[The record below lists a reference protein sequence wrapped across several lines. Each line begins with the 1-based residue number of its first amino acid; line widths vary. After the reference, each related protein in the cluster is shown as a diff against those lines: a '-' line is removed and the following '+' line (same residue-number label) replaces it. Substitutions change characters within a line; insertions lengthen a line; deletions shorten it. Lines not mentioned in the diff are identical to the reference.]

1 MDQHVNGNGEN
12 SAPIAGEAIISP
24 RRTRIVCTLGP
35 ASWSEER
42 IEALARAGM
51 DVARINFSHGTH
63 EEHAETIARVRRV
76 EERIGRPIAVLQD
89 LQGPKIRIGEL
100 AEHKPVTLS
109 DGQTF
114 VITTREIMGDANT
127 VSTTYAALPQDVKP
141 DDRILL
147 ADGAIEL
154 RVVSVD
160 GQDVTTLVTHG
171 GSLSEHQGI
180 NLPGIAVSAPA
191 LTEKDRADVRFG
203 VRHNVDFIA
212 LSFVRRSEDV
222 RSTKAIIAEEIAA
235 NPDRVRP
242 KAPAGLHPSVYV
254 ADQTIPLIAKLE
266 KPEAIANLDSI
277 LMAADGVMVA
287 RGDLGVEMPLEQVPL
302 IQKKII
308 ARANTLG
315 LPVIT
320 ATQMLESMITHAR
333 PTRAEA
339 SDVANA
345 ILDGTDAVML
355 SAETAVGQF
364 PIETVQVMSR
374 IALQAESAGERYTQ
388 SGRRGDKAQAVA
400 SAAAT
405 LAREAGARLI
415 VVFTRTGTS
424 AQLISK
430 ERPAQP
436 IVAFSPFQTVYRRL
450 ALWWGVTPRYN
461 ELTGSIEDRIATAD
475 LALRESGM
483 AQIGDEVVIMGGMPS
498 IGRTRT
504 NFVKLHRIGELDER
518 LA

>member
-1 MDQHVNGNGEN
+1 M
-12 SAPIAGEAIISP
+12 PL

-35 ASWSEER
+35 ASRSEER

-51 DVARINFSHGTH
+51 DVARINFSHGTQ
-63 EEHAETIARVRRV
+63 EEHAETIMRVRRV
-76 EERIGRPIAVLQD
+76 EERVGHAIAVLQD

-100 AEHKPVTLS
+100 ADHQSIQLR

-114 VITTREIMGDANT
+114 TITVRPITGDAQA
-127 VSTTYAALPQDVKP
+127 VSTTYAALPQDVKAG
-141 DDRILL
+141 DRILL

-154 RVVSVD
+154 RVVATTA
-160 GQDVTTLVTHG
+160 QDVTTEVTHG
-171 GSLSEHQGI
+171 GPLSEHQGI
-180 NLPGIAVSAPA
+180 NLPGIAVSSPA

-203 VRHNVDFIA
+203 VRHGVDYIA
-212 LSFVRRSEDV
+212 LSFVRKSDDIRIA
-222 RSTKAIIAEEIAA
+222 KAVIAEEIAA
-235 NPDRVRP
+235 NPDRMRP
-242 KAPAGLHPSVYV
+242 KGPKGLHPSVYV
-254 ADQTIPLIAKLE
+254 ADTTIPLIAKLE

-355 SAETAVGQF
+355 SAETATGAYPV
-364 PIETVQVMSR
+364 ETVQVMAR
-374 IALQAESAGERYTQ
+374 IAIQAETAGEHFT
-388 SGRRGDKAQAVA
+388 SGGRRGDKAQAVA

-415 VVFTRTGTS
+415 VVLTRTGTS

-430 ERPAQP
+430 ERPSMP
-436 IVAFSPFQTVYRRL
+436 IIAFSPFQSVYRRL

-461 ELTGSIEDRIATAD
+461 ELAGSIEDRIASVD
-475 LALRESGM
+475 QALRASGM
-483 AQIGDEVVIMGGMPS
+483 AQLGDEVVVMGGMPS

-504 NFVKLHRIGELDER
+504 NFVKLHRIGELEER
-518 LA
+518 PA

>member
-1 MDQHVNGNGEN
+1 MEHYL
-12 SAPIAGEAIISP
+12 SP
-24 RRTRIVCTLGP
+24 ASTEQGVTAAYRRTRIVCTLGP

-42 IEALARAGM
+42 IEELARAGM
-51 DVARINFSHGTH
+51 NVARINFSHGTH
-63 EEHAETIARVRRV
+63 DEHAETIARVRRV
-76 EERIGRPIAVLQD
+76 EERLGYPIAVLQD
-89 LQGPKIRIGEL
+89 LQGPKIRVGAL
-100 AEHKPVTLS
+100 ADHQGITLR
-109 DGQTF
+109 DGQRFT
-114 VITTREIMGDANT
+114 ITTRDIAGDTNA

-154 RVVSVD
+154 RVIEVTE
-160 GQDVTTLVTHG
+160 QDVMTEVKHG
-171 GSLSEHQGI
+171 GPLSEHQGI
-180 NLPGIAVSAPA
+180 NLPGVAVSAPA

-203 VRHNVDFIA
+203 VRHGVDFIA

-222 RSTKAIIAEEIAA
+222 RTAKALIAEEIAA
-235 NPDRVRP
+235 NPDRARP
-242 KAPAGLHPSVYV
+242 KAPAGLHPAVYV

-320 ATQMLESMITHAR
+320 ATQMLESMITHPR

-355 SAETAVGQF
+355 SAETATGQY
-364 PIETVQVMSR
+364 PVETVRVMAR
-374 IALQAESAGERYTQ
+374 IAVQAESGYERFP
-388 SGRRGDKAQAVA
+388 SGTRRGDKAQAVA
-400 SAAAT
+400 SAANT

-415 VVFTRTGTS
+415 VVFTRTGMS

-430 ERPAQP
+430 ERPSVP
-436 IVAFSPFQTVYRRL
+436 IIAFSPFQTVYRRL
-450 ALWWGVTPRYN
+450 ALWWGVMPRFN
-461 ELTGSIEDRIATAD
+461 ELKGTIEQRIASAD
-475 LALRESGM
+475 LALRESGL
-483 AQIGDEVVIMGGMPS
+483 AQLGDEVVIMGGMPS
-498 IGRTRT
+498 NGPTRT
-504 NFVKLHRIGELDER
+504 NFVKLHRIGELEEHP
-518 LA
+518 A

>member
-1 MDQHVNGNGEN
+1 M
-12 SAPIAGEAIISP
+12 PY

-51 DVARINFSHGTH
+51 DVARINFSHGEY

-76 EERIGRPIAVLQD
+76 EERIGHPIAVLQD
-89 LQGPKIRIGEL
+89 LQGPKIRIGAL
-100 AEHKPVTLS
+100 IDHKAITLS
-109 DGQTF
+109 DGQSF
-114 VITTREIMGDANT
+114 VITTRPVIGDAHV
-127 VSTTYAALPQDVKP
+127 VSTTYAALPQDTRP
-141 DDRILL
+141 GDRILL
-147 ADGAIEL
+147 ADGAVEL
-154 RVVSVD
+154 RVVTVA
-160 GQDVTTLVTHG
+160 GEDVTCAVTHG
-171 GSLSEHQGI
+171 GPLAEHQGI
-180 NLPGIAVSAPA
+180 NLPGVAVSAPA
-191 LTEKDRADVRFG
+191 LTEKDRADLRFG
-203 VRHNVDFIA
+203 VRHGVDFIA

-222 RSTKAIIAEEIAA
+222 RAAKAAIAEEIAA

-242 KAPAGLHPSVYV
+242 KAPIGLHRSVYV
-254 ADQTIPLIAKLE
+254 ADDTIPLIAKLE

-277 LMAADGVMVA
+277 LMVADGVMVA

-308 ARANTLG
+308 ARANMLG

-320 ATQMLESMITHAR
+320 ATQMLESMITHPR

-355 SAETAVGQF
+355 SAETAVGDY
-364 PIETVQVMSR
+364 PVETVQVMAR
-374 IALQAESAGERYTQ
+374 IALRAETAYQR
-388 SGRRGDKAQAVA
+388 DKLGQRHRDAAQAVA
-400 SAAAT
+400 SAAST
-405 LAREAGARLI
+405 LAREAGARLL
-415 VVFTRTGTS
+415 VVFTRTGVS

-430 ERPAQP
+430 ERPTMP

-450 ALWWGVTPRYN
+450 ALWWGVIPRYN
-461 ELTGSIEDRIATAD
+461 ELTGTIEDRIASAD
-475 LALRESGM
+475 LALRECGM
-483 AQIGDEVVIMGGMPS
+483 AQVGDEVVIMGGMPS
-498 IGRTRT
+498 TGRTRT

-518 LA
+518 PA

>member
-1 MDQHVNGNGEN
+1 M
-12 SAPIAGEAIISP
+12 SF
-24 RRTRIVCTLGP
+24 RRTRIICTLGP

-51 DVARINFSHGTH
+51 DVARINFSHGTQ

-76 EERIGRPIAVLQD
+76 EDRIGHPIAVLQD
-89 LQGPKIRIGEL
+89 LQGPKIRIGAL
-100 AEHKPVTLS
+100 ANHQPITLR
-109 DGQTF
+109 DGQRF
-114 VITTREIMGDANT
+114 VITTRAITGDASA
-127 VSTTYAALPQDVKP
+127 VSTTYAALPQDVTP
-141 DDRILL
+141 GDRILL

-154 RVVSVD
+154 RVVAVA
-160 GQDVTTLVTHG
+160 GEDVTTEVVHG
-171 GSLSEHQGI
+171 GALAEQQGI
-180 NLPGIAVSAPA
+180 NLPGVAVSAPA
-191 LTEKDRADVRFG
+191 LTEKDRDDLRFG
-203 VRHNVDFIA
+203 VRHGVDFIA

-222 RSTKAIIAEEIAA
+222 RAAKAAIAEEIVA

-242 KAPAGLHPSVYV
+242 KAPKGLHPAVYV

-277 LMAADGVMVA
+277 LLAADGVMVA

-320 ATQMLESMITHAR
+320 ATQMLESMITHPR

-355 SAETAVGQF
+355 SAETATGQY
-364 PIETVQVMSR
+364 PIETVEVMAR
-374 IALQAESAGERYTQ
+374 IALQAESGCDRAEPGVRH
-388 SGRRGDKAQAVA
+388 GDKAHAVA
-400 SAAAT
+400 SAAST
-405 LAREAGARLI
+405 LARAAGARLI
-415 VVFTRTGTS
+415 VVFTRTGIS
-424 AQLISK
+424 AQLMSK
-430 ERPAQP
+430 ERPTQP

-450 ALWWGVTPRYN
+450 ALWWGVIPRFN
-461 ELTGSIEDRIATAD
+461 ELSGSIEDRIASAD

-498 IGRTRT
+498 IGPTRT
-504 NFVKLHRIGELDER
+504 NFVKLHRIGELEER
-518 LA
+518 HE

>member
-1 MDQHVNGNGEN
+1 MDHYVA
-12 SAPIAGEAIISP
+12 APAEGEAAIPP

-35 ASWSEER
+35 ASWGEEC

-63 EEHAETIARVRRV
+63 DEHAETIARVRRV
-76 EERIGRPIAVLQD
+76 EERIGHPIAVLQD
-89 LQGPKIRIGEL
+89 LQGPKIRIGAL
-100 AEHKPVTLS
+100 TDHQTITLR

-114 VITTREIMGDANT
+114 TLTTRPITGDTSA

-154 RVVSVD
+154 RVVAVTE
-160 GQDVTTLVTHG
+160 QDVTTQVVHG
-171 GSLSEHQGI
+171 GPLSEHQGI

-203 VRHNVDFIA
+203 VRHGVDFIA

-222 RSTKAIIAEEIAA
+222 RVAKAVIAEEIAA

-242 KAPAGLHPSVYV
+242 KAPTGLHPSVYV
-254 ADQTIPLIAKLE
+254 ADATIPLIAKLE

-308 ARANTLG
+308 ARANMLG

-320 ATQMLESMITHAR
+320 ATQMLESMITHPR

-355 SAETAVGQF
+355 SAETATGDY
-364 PIETVQVMSR
+364 PIETVRVMAR
-374 IALQAESAGERYTQ
+374 IALQAESACERFKPG
-388 SGRRGDKAQAVA
+388 GRRGDKAQAVA
-400 SAAAT
+400 SAAST

-424 AQLISK
+424 AQLMSK
-430 ERPAQP
+430 ERPAMP

-450 ALWWGVTPRYN
+450 ALWWGVIPRYN
-461 ELTGSIEDRIATAD
+461 ELAGTIEERIASAD

-483 AQIGDEVVIMGGMPS
+483 AQLGDEVVIMGGMPS

-504 NFVKLHRIGELDER
+504 NFVKLHRIGELEER
-518 LA
+518 P